1 MQQSGQFKS
10 SRSHVATNHVVT
22 NKLLKLILR
31 QSFRERLENYCPN
44 GIWTFAIYSPSPTSW
59 I

>member
-22 NKLLKLILR
+22 NKLL
-31 QSFRERLENYCPN
+31 
-44 GIWTFAIYSPSPTSW
+44 
-59 I
+59 